1 MIDTILAHDPTGG
14 GVMAVVPGSSFTIKE
29 HGFLVGYFYDGIS
42 AEEVTIT
49 NPQNPKWDPAG
60 FTLVPTS
67 TGTEVI
73 AGTPYKPMPKR
84 VPVRKGDVL
93 VFTAT
98 SGANPIH
105 LGVYVEYPG
114 GKFGSFKLRPDQD
127 MEPGLL
133 VTRATVAGGTN
144 CAIGTIVQ
152 GATNLEDF
160 PQGRLLTP
168 VSVASNA
175 TFTTTAFLGLRK
187 YGGDNVM
194 FVMPIPLDDVAAAWR
209 DNKLP
214 LGLFTVTQGD
224 AIELFWM
231 SATAEQPTA
240 DITFAYAPPA

>member
-29 HGFLVGYFYDGIS
+29 NGFLVGYFYDGIS

-60 FTLVPTS
+60 FSVPPTT
-67 TGTEVI
+67 TGTAVI
-73 AGTPYKPMPKR
+73 RGKPFTLFRKR
-84 VPVRKGDVL
+84 LPVRKGDVL

-114 GKFGSFKLRPDQD
+114 GKYGPFKLRPDQD
-127 MEPGLL
+127 MAPGLL
-133 VTRATVAGGTN
+133 VTRTTVAGGTN

-160 PQGRLLTP
+160 PQGRILTP
-168 VSVASNA
+168 VSVTPNA

-187 YGGDNVM
+187 YGGDNVL
-194 FVMPIPLDDVAAAWR
+194 FVMPIALDDVANAWEEGL
-209 DNKLP
+209 LP

-240 DITFAYAPPA
+240 DITFAYAPPS